1 MRHRVVV
8 LSLCLLT
15 SAFSGAAAG
24 CSRRAVVVEE
34 RAPAASSGGS
44 GVVVV
49 SATATAPVGA
59 SSAGGTCGATLSVY
73 DVSVGS
79 GCVIDE
85 RVTGAPGYLS
95 YPCGGGPAT
104 ASFGGSVFSGSVGPS
119 GDVLLEIA
127 TGFPFTDGCYWQT
140 KQFIRGNLGSGVLG
154 YEYREEPDPGQRG
167 CASACLG
174 TAYVR
179 VSG

>member
-1 MRHRVVV
+1 MRTR
-8 LSLCLLT
+8 LSLVSVIALFTLT
-15 SAFSGAAAG
+15 APPG
-24 CSRRAVVVEE
+24 CSRRAVIVEE
-34 RAPAASSGGS
+34 RVPVATSGGTA
-44 GVVVV
+44 VVVV
-49 SATATAPVGA
+49 PAGGPVASGA
-59 SSAGGTCGATLSVY
+59 SGGTCGASLSVY
-73 DVSVGS
+73 DVSVRS

-95 YPCGGGPAT
+95 YPCGGGPAS
-104 ASFGGSVFSGSVGPS
+104 ASFGASVFSGTVGPA

-127 TGFPFTDGCYWQT
+127 TGFPFSDGCYWQT

-167 CASACLG
+167 CADACLG

-179 VSG
+179 VSD